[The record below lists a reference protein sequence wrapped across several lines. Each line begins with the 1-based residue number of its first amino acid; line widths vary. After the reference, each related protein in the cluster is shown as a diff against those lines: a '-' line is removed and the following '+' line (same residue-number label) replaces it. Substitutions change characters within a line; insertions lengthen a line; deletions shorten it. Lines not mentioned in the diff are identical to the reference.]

1 MGKKLAEQANNLKK
15 FVGRNKGLARVIAV
29 TSGKGG
35 VGKTNTSVNLAI
47 ALAQKGNRVI
57 VLDADLG
64 LANVEV
70 LVGLNSIYNLQH
82 VLTGERTMAEI
93 LVKGPAGIEVVPG
106 TSGLSKLADL
116 RESSRDR
123 IMTGLREL
131 QERAD
136 FVVIDT
142 MAGIGRSAI
151 AFVLAADEVLLVST
165 PEPSSIV
172 DAYGMLKTVYQKRD
186 QAIVRLIANMV
197 MNKKQASLVYSKL
210 ANAAQQYL
218 GRKLSY
224 LGMIPRDPHVSQ
236 AVMQSHP
243 YMLRY
248 PNSAAS
254 KSVEDIADRL
264 ISQRAA
270 SGPGTDGFLRRFAQ
284 TIGIA
289 SNG

>member
-1 MGKKLAEQANNLKK
+1 M
-15 FVGRNKGLARVIAV
+15 

-35 VGKTNTSVNLAI
+35 VGKTSTSVNLAI
-47 ALAQKGNRVI
+47 SMASKGSRVI
-57 VLDADLG
+57 LLDADLG

-70 LVGLNSIYNLQH
+70 LLGLNSIYNLQH
-82 VLTGERTMAEI
+82 VIAGEKTMAQI
-93 LVKGPAGIEVVPG
+93 LVKGPGGVGVIPG
-106 TSGLSKLADL
+106 TSGLAKLADL
-116 RESSRDR
+116 NESARQR
-123 IMTGLREL
+123 IMEGLAEL
-131 QERAD
+131 QQRSD

-142 MAGIGRSAI
+142 MAGIGKSAT
-151 AFVLAADEVLLVST
+151 AFVSAADEVLLVST

-172 DAYGMLKTVYQKRD
+172 DAYGMLKTTYQKRD
-186 QAIVRLIANMV
+186 DALVRLIANMV
-197 MNKKQASLVYSKL
+197 LNKKQASLVYSKL
-210 ANAAQQYL
+210 SGAAQQYL

-243 YMLRY
+243 YSLRY
-248 PNSAAS
+248 PTCAATR
-254 KSVEDIADRL
+254 SVQDIADRL